1 MRRNLSTR
9 RGFTLIELLVVIAI
23 IAILIGLLLPAVQKV
38 RAAAARMSCQNNMK
52 QLGIALHSFHDANGK
67 FPVGAHDDDNRSFSW
82 RTWVLP
88 YIEQDA
94 AYQVLT
100 QNNLFVPPS
109 MGGGANGVSVDG
121 AAGQTADGRWC
132 EINTG
137 APAAMLTVL
146 KNPIKTYVC
155 PADILPN
162 FDNDGFAKANYCGN
176 IGTVTVPGGT
186 ATNPGFAVTTCAGTK
201 GSVQNGV
208 LLVAE
213 DNNNTWTVRMGDV
226 IDGLSNT
233 FVIGEVTL
241 TPGMMVSGSTSV
253 NPGSGIFP
261 LWAGANNNG
270 SCNGLQGA
278 GAVVRFVDTA
288 PYNLNSKIGTAGT
301 LSATDM
307 TFGSQHTGGANF
319 LLGDGSVRFVNDG
332 VDAQVYK
339 AYGSRN
345 GGETYSL
352 N

>member
-1 MRRNLSTR
+1 MRRSLSTR

-38 RAAAARMSCQNNMK
+38 RAAAARLQCQNNLK
-52 QLGIALHSFHDANGK
+52 QLGIAMHSFHDSNGK

-82 RTWVLP
+82 RTWILP

-94 AYQVLT
+94 AYQMLVANALWI
-100 QNNLFVPPS
+100 PPS
-109 MGGGANGVSVDG
+109 MGGGPNGVSVD
-121 AAGQTADGRWC
+121 AAQPPWT

-146 KNPIKTYVC
+146 KNPMKTYSC
-155 PADILPN
+155 PADIIPN
-162 FDNDGFAKANYCGN
+162 FDNDGFAKASYCGN

-186 ATNPGFAVTTCAGTK
+186 ATNPGFAITTCAGTK
-201 GSVQNGV
+201 GGVQNGV
-208 LLVAE
+208 LLVAD
-213 DNNNTWTVRMGDV
+213 DNLSTWSVKMTDV
-226 IDGLSNT
+226 SDGLSNT
-233 FVIGEVTL
+233 FLIGEVTV
-241 TPGMMVSGSTSV
+241 TPGLMSSGSTSV
-253 NPGSGIFP
+253 NLSSGIFP
-261 LWAGANNNG
+261 IWAGGNNNG
-270 SCNGLQGA
+270 NCNGLQGA
-278 GAVVRFVDTA
+278 GSVVRFVDTA
-288 PYNLNSKIGTAGT
+288 PYNLNAKTGTAGT
-301 LSATDM
+301 LGATDM

-345 GGETYSL
+345 GGEALSL

>member
-1 MRRNLSTR
+1 MPRPHSTR

-38 RAAAARMSCQNNMK
+38 RAAAARMSCQNNLK
-52 QLGIALHSFHDANGK
+52 QLGIALHSFHDANNH
-67 FPVGAHDDDNRSFSW
+67 FPIGAHDDDNRSFSW
-82 RTWVLP
+82 RTWILP

-94 AYQVLT
+94 AYNTLV
-100 QNNLFVPPS
+100 QNSLWIPPM
-109 MGGGANGVSVDG
+109 MGGGANGQSVD
-121 AAGQTADGRWC
+121 AAQPPWC

-137 APAAMLTVL
+137 APAAMLAVMKTS
-146 KNPIKTYVC
+146 IKTYVC
-155 PADILPN
+155 PADPLPT
-162 FDNDGFAKANYCGN
+162 FDNDGFGKANYVGN

-201 GSVQNGV
+201 GSAQNGV

-213 DNNNTWTVRMGDV
+213 DNNNTWATRMADV
-226 IDGLSNT
+226 SDGLSNT
-233 FVIGEVTL
+233 FAIGECTL
-241 TPGMMVSGSTSV
+241 TPGMLTSGSTSV
-253 NPGSGIFP
+253 NTGSGIFP
-261 LWAGANNNG
+261 IWPGGNNNG

-278 GAVVRFVDTA
+278 GAVVRFADTA
-288 PYNLNSKIGTAGT
+288 PYNLNAKAGTAGT
-301 LSATDM
+301 LSPTDM
-307 TFGSQHTGGANF
+307 TFGSMHTGGANF

-345 GGETYSL
+345 GGEALSL